1 MTQEPIVI
9 GGVEVRP
16 GTRRRI
22 NIPIAEL
29 PIGAPLHLPV
39 IVLHGKHPGPTVWVS
54 AALHGD
60 ELNGVEIVRSLLEV
74 TRARELHGTLIAVP
88 VVNVYG
94 FLNESRYLP
103 DRRDLNRHFPGKA
116 NGSLASRLAR
126 LFIDEIVSHCDYGID
141 LHTGSDHRTNLPQV
155 RCNLED
161 EQTRALALAMRAP
174 LTIHASRREGTLRKA
189 ATRKGIP
196 VIVYEAGEPMRF
208 DNEAID
214 IGRRGILRALA
225 HLGMR
230 ELLDEERHDP
240 ERYTCY
246 VSTKSSWVRA
256 KRSGLMRHER
266 AVGDLVEK
274 GDKLGIIED
283 ILDARYRTIKATR
296 SGMIMG
302 ALVNPMVYQGDAI
315 IHVATVE
322 PLEALEPGDPG
333 DP

>member
-1 MTQEPIVI
+1 MSQEPIVI

-29 PIGAPLHLPV
+29 PIGAALHLPV
-39 IVLHGKHPGPTVWVS
+39 IVLHGKQPGPTVWIS

-74 TRARELHGTLIAVP
+74 VRARDLHGTLIAVP

-126 LFIDEIVSHCDYGID
+126 LFIDEIVSHCDYGFD
-141 LHTGSDHRTNLPQV
+141 LHTGSDHRTNFPQV
-155 RCNLED
+155 RCNLND
-161 EQTRALALAMRAP
+161 EVTRALALSFRAP
-174 LTIHASRREGTLRKA
+174 LTIHANRRDGTLRKA
-189 ATRKGIP
+189 AVRKGIP

-208 DNEAID
+208 DNAAID
-214 IGRRGILRALA
+214 IGRLGILRALA
-225 HLGMR
+225 HLEMR

-240 ERYTCY
+240 DEICY
-246 VSTKSSWVRA
+246 ISTKSNWVRA
-256 KRSGLMRHER
+256 KRSGLLRHER
-266 AVGDLVEK
+266 AVGDLVKK
-274 GDKLGIIED
+274 GDSLGIIED
-283 ILDARYRTIKATR
+283 ILDARYRSIKAT
-296 SGMIMG
+296 SDGLIMG
-302 ALVNPMVYQGDAI
+302 ALINPMVYQGDAI
-315 IHVATVE
+315 VHLSLIHI
-322 PLEALEPGDPG
+322 
-333 DP
+333 